1 MPQMGGGRVCVCIAL
16 GICWFFAEQCVVFTK
31 KKRQNKHYLKII
43 VLAAVPG
50 GEMARGMG
58 ADIEGPKNNT
68 AMSKL
73 LPQANYPFGNSS
85 DTSS

>member
-1 MPQMGGGRVCVCIAL
+1 MCVLLLAFV
-16 GICWFFAEQCVVFTK
+16 GFFAEQCVVFTK
-31 KKRQNKHYLKII
+31 KKRQSKHYLKII

-50 GEMARGMG
+50 GKWRGGMG

>member
-1 MPQMGGGRVCVCIAL
+1 MCVLLWAFV
-16 GICWFFAEQCVVFTK
+16 GFFAEQCVVFTK
-31 KKRQNKHYLKII
+31 KTPKQTLFKNHC
-43 VLAAVPG
+43 VG
-50 GEMARGMG
+50 GGSGEGEGNWRGGMG